1 MTNLKAA
8 ILGGV
13 VALLGVIAGEGIAR
27 AECDGG
33 SRQAALADMY
43 EGEARGWHCE
53 VIELENGTF
62 EAQCD
67 EEAFADAS
75 DACTLFVETSE
86 LYETDA
92 FTGEVMTEQYEA
104 CMTIAIHTPGAV
116 R

>member
-13 VALLGVIAGEGIAR
+13 VALLGVCLGEGIAR
-27 AECDGG
+27 AECDSG

-43 EGEARGWHCE
+43 EGEARGYTCE
-53 VIELENGTF
+53 VIGLENGTF

-67 EEAFADAS
+67 EEAFAVEA
-75 DACTLFVETSE
+75 DACTSFVESFDGE
-86 LYETDA
+86 DVGPDA
-92 FTGEVMTEQYEA
+92 AATYATMYEA

-116 R
+116 H